1 MSTENSPYKPDDVV
15 KANIAVHSAMA
26 ATYNERE
33 PHFRPENQASV
44 RAVLGQLA
52 RDTGGGRLLDLGC
65 GTGFVINLAKDL
77 FSRIDGVD
85 ITQAMLD
92 RVDINGGNVV
102 LHNTQCENLPFEP
115 GTFDAAT
122 AYSFLDHLADY
133 SLVLKE
139 AYRVLRPGG
148 KMYADLLPNKSFWDE
163 VNLVGERD
171 GVASVQ
177 TPLVKREVEMLMSQ
191 HVMVERDY
199 QIDGQTF
206 LAAEPWKTATRGISS
221 RDFTRIANEIG
232 FSNVEISFQ
241 WYLGQGNVLHGQ
253 SQNDADIVDNY
264 LRSVL
269 PISESLFKYIRVILT
284 R

>member
-1 MSTENSPYKPDDVV
+1 MSTNIPYRSDDVV
-15 KANIAVHSAMA
+15 TANVAVHSAMA

-33 PHFRPENQASV
+33 PHFRPENQQKV
-44 RAVLGQLA
+44 RAVLEGIS
-52 RDTGGGRLLDLGC
+52 RTTNRGRLIDFGC

-77 FSRIDGVD
+77 FDSIDGVD

-92 RVDINGGNVV
+92 RVDLSSGNIT
-102 LHNTQCENLPFEP
+102 LHNQQCESVPFAD

-133 SLVLKE
+133 SVILKE

-148 KMYADLLPNKSFWDE
+148 LMYADLLPNKRFWDE

-171 GVASVQ
+171 GIDGVE
-177 TPLVKREVEMLMSQ
+177 TPLVRREVEMLVSQ
-191 HVMVERDY
+191 HKMVESEY
-199 QIDGQTF
+199 GIDGQTF
-206 LAAEPWKTATRGISS
+206 LAAEPWKTATRGIAS
-221 RDFTRIANEIG
+221 RDFKRIATDIG
-232 FSNVEISFQ
+232 FSKVDVSFQ
-241 WYLGQGNVLHGQ
+241 WYLGQGNLLHGQ
-253 SQNDADIVDNY
+253 GESQASLVEDY

-269 PISESLFKYIRVILT
+269 PVSESLFKYLRVVLT

>member
-1 MSTENSPYKPDDVV
+1 MTTNTPYQPGDVV
-15 KANIAVHSAMA
+15 TANVAVHSAMA

-33 PHFRPENQASV
+33 PHFRPENQAKV
-44 RAVLGQLA
+44 RKALEELA

-65 GTGFVINLAKDL
+65 GTGFIINLAKDL
-77 FSRIDGVD
+77 FRQIDGVD

-92 RVDINGGNVV
+92 RVDLSSGNIT
-102 LHNTQCENLPFEP
+102 LHNRQCEDLPFED

-139 AYRVLRPGG
+139 AHRALRPGG
-148 KMYADLLPNKSFWDE
+148 MMYVDLLPNKRFWDE

-171 GVASVQ
+171 SKDGIDAA
-177 TPLVKREVEMLMSQ
+177 LVKREVEMLMSQ
-191 HVMVERDY
+191 HEMVERDY
-199 QIDGQTF
+199 GIDGQTF

-221 RDFTRIANEIG
+221 RDFTRIANDIG
-232 FSNVEISFQ
+232 FSKVEVVFQ

-253 SQNDADIVDNY
+253 GQREADLIEDY

-269 PISESLFKYIRVILT
+269 PISESLFKYLRVVLT

>member
-1 MSTENSPYKPDDVV
+1 MSTNIPYRPDEVV
-15 KANIAVHSAMA
+15 TANVAVHSAMA

-33 PHFRPENQASV
+33 PHFRPENQQNV
-44 RAVLGQLA
+44 RAVLEGIS
-52 RDTGGGRLLDLGC
+52 RTTNRGRLIDFGC

-77 FSRIDGVD
+77 FDSIDGVD

-92 RVDINGGNVV
+92 RVDLSSGNIT
-102 LHNTQCENLPFEP
+102 LHNQQCESVPFAD

-133 SLVLKE
+133 SVILKE

-148 KMYADLLPNKSFWDE
+148 IMYADLLPNKRFWDE

-171 GVASVQ
+171 GINGIE
-177 TPLVKREVEMLMSQ
+177 TPLVRREVEMLVSQ
-191 HVMVERDY
+191 HKMVESEYD
-199 QIDGQTF
+199 IDGQTF
-206 LAAEPWKTATRGISS
+206 LAAEPWKTATRGIAS
-221 RDFTRIANEIG
+221 RDFKRIATDIG
-232 FSNVEISFQ
+232 FSKVDVSFQ
-241 WYLGQGNVLHGQ
+241 WYLGQGNLLHGQ
-253 SQNDADIVDNY
+253 GESQASLVEDY

-269 PISESLFKYIRVILT
+269 PVSESLFKYLRVVLT

>member
-1 MSTENSPYKPDDVV
+1 MSATPYKPDDVV
-15 KANIAVHSAMA
+15 TANVAVHSAMA

-33 PHFRPENQASV
+33 PHFRPENQRKV
-44 RAVLGQLA
+44 RAVLEQVSRA
-52 RDTGGGRLLDLGC
+52 TNRGRLLDFGC

-77 FSRIDGVD
+77 FDSIDGVD

-92 RVDINGGNVV
+92 RVDLGSGNIT
-102 LHNTQCENLPFEP
+102 LHNRRCEDLPFEDAS
-115 GTFDAAT
+115 FDAAT

-148 KMYADLLPNKSFWDE
+148 VMYVDLLPNKRFWDE
-163 VNLVGERD
+163 INLIGERD
-171 GVASVQ
+171 GVDGVPNA
-177 TPLVKREVEMLMSQ
+177 LVRREVQMLLSQ
-191 HVMVERDY
+191 HEMVESEYD
-199 QIDGQTF
+199 IDGQTF

-221 RDFTRIANEIG
+221 RDFTAIATGIG
-232 FSNVEISFQ
+232 FSRVDVSFQ

-253 SQNDADIVDNY
+253 GEADADTVEAY

-269 PISESLFKYIRVILT
+269 PVSESLFKYLRVVLT

>member
-1 MSTENSPYKPDDVV
+1 MTAKTPYKPDDVV
-15 KANIAVHSAMA
+15 TANVAVHSAMA

-33 PHFRPENQASV
+33 PHFRPENQKNVRSV
-44 RAVLGQLA
+44 LERLA
-52 RDTGGGRLLDLGC
+52 QDTGGGRLLDLGC

-77 FSRIDGVD
+77 FRQIDGVD
-85 ITQAMLD
+85 ITQPMLD
-92 RVDINGGNVV
+92 RVDLSSGNIV
-102 LHNTQCENLPFEP
+102 LHNTRCEDLPFES

-139 AYRVLRPGG
+139 AHRVLRPGG
-148 KMYADLLPNKSFWDE
+148 KMYADLLPNKRFWDE

-171 GVASVQ
+171 GNTGIDA
-177 TPLVKREVEMLMSQ
+177 PLVKREVEMLMSQ
-191 HVMVERDY
+191 HEMVERDY
-199 QIDGQTF
+199 DIDGQTF

-221 RDFTRIANEIG
+221 RDFAKIAKDIG
-232 FSNVEISFQ
+232 FSNVEVTFQ

-253 SQNDADIVDNY
+253 GQQDADTVENY

-269 PISESLFKYIRVILT
+269 PISESLFKYLRIVLT

>member
-1 MSTENSPYKPDDVV
+1 MSNPQAPYQHDDVV
-15 KANIAVHSAMA
+15 KANVAVHSAMA

-33 PHFRPENQASV
+33 PHFRPENQSSV
-44 RAVLGQLA
+44 RAVLVKLA
-52 RDTGGGRLLDLGC
+52 GDTGGGRLLDLGC

-77 FSRIDGVD
+77 FKQIDGVD

-92 RVDINGGNVV
+92 RVDKSGGNIV
-102 LHNTQCENLPFEP
+102 LHNTRCENLPFED

-139 AYRVLRPGG
+139 AFRVLRPGG
-148 KMYADLLPNKSFWDE
+148 KMYADLLPNKRFWDE

-171 GVASVQ
+171 GQEGIEA
-177 TPLVKREVEMLMSQ
+177 PLVKREVQMLVSQ
-191 HVMVERDY
+191 HEMVERDY
-199 QIDGQTF
+199 NIDGETF
-206 LAAEPWKTATRGISS
+206 LAAEPWKTATRGISA
-221 RDFTRIANEIG
+221 RDFARIASDIG
-232 FSNVEISFQ
+232 FAKVEVEFQ
-241 WYLGQGNVLHGQ
+241 WYLGQGNVLHEQGQ
-253 SQNDADIVDNY
+253 GDADTVEKY

-269 PISESLFKYIRVILT
+269 PISESLFKYLRITLT

>member
-1 MSTENSPYKPDDVV
+1 MNQKTPYQSDDVV
-15 KANIAVHSAMA
+15 TANVAVHSAMA

-33 PHFRPENQASV
+33 PHFRPENQQKV
-44 RAVLGQLA
+44 RGVLEQLA
-52 RDTGGGRLLDLGC
+52 RDSGGGRLLDLGC
-65 GTGFVINLAKDL
+65 GTGFIINLAKDL
-77 FSRIDGVD
+77 FASIDGVD

-92 RVDINGGNVV
+92 RVDLSSGNIT
-102 LHNTQCENLPFEP
+102 LHNTRCEDLPFET

-148 KMYADLLPNKSFWDE
+148 KMYADLLPNKRFWDE

-171 GVASVQ
+171 GKDGID
-177 TPLVKREVEMLMSQ
+177 TPLVKREVEMLTSQ
-191 HVMVERDY
+191 HEMVERDY
-199 QIDGQTF
+199 DIDGQTF
-206 LAAEPWKTATRGISS
+206 LAAEPWKTATRGIAS
-221 RDFTRIANEIG
+221 RDFVRIAKEIG
-232 FSNVEISFQ
+232 FSDVDVTFQ

-253 SQNDADIVDNY
+253 GQGDADVVENY

-269 PISESLFKYIRVILT
+269 PISESLFKYLRVVLT